1 MMNLEQAH
9 QILTRHKE
17 GSHAYSLLTV
27 TQALFLTGDIRL
39 EPPALGE
46 DGEDTWGEDVC
57 LDSSE
62 AIGR

>member
-27 TQALFLTGDIRL
+27 TQALFLTGDL
-39 EPPALGE
+39 PDEPEPLGTHGE
-46 DGEDTWGEDVC
+46 DSWREDLC
-57 LDSSE
+57 LE
-62 AIGR
+62 QG